1 MNNIE
6 REEVIC
12 MLMKVIVNTKIEY
25 EIIILMM
32 I

>member
-12 MLMKVIVNTKIEY
+12 MLMKVTVYTKIEY